1 MTPEQQEQCDKLAQW
16 MGWKVSYDAFYV
28 AGYRIDTRGKFIQ
41 YCDWNPF
48 ERWEQTGMLLDRLDE
63 LNINHSHHRIS
74 IQDFEFIIENAGWE
88 PIVGAD
94 AQDLKS
100 AICMAILEMIEQ
112 GEGEK

>member
-48 ERWEQTGMLLDRLDE
+48 ENWQHAGMLLDKLDE
-63 LNINHSHHRIS
+63 LNINHNLLRRS
-74 IQDFEFIIENAGWE
+74 IYDFEFCIQDAGWNAIIEKD
-88 PIVGAD
+88 AD
-94 AQDLKS
+94 NHKA
-100 AICMAILEMIEQ
+100 AICLAILEMIEQ
-112 GEGEK
+112 GEMEK